1 VPIVVTIDQRRSRQ
15 AEPGRVPA
23 FAAELNVEVGDELRL
38 PFGQT
43 VGDELQGV
51 VHEAAALGEIV
62 MRAARG
68 REWWIGVGFGP
79 AEQLAA
85 TARESTGEAFYRA
98 RQAVERAKTT
108 AWGVA
113 VEGMNRWAPSVEQA
127 VALLVAVADTRTAQG
142 WEAVDLKLRK
152 GTSDEDVARELG
164 VTRQAVQQRLQAAH
178 YYHELGGRQLVA
190 DLAALAESD
199 PPA

>member
-1 VPIVVTIDQRRSRQ
+1 MPIVVTIDQRRSRS

-23 FAAELNVEVGDELRL
+23 LAAELNDAVGGQLELG
-38 PFGQT
+38 FEQT

-51 VHEAAALGEIV
+51 VRDAAALAEIV
-62 MRAARG
+62 MRTVRG

-79 AEQLAA
+79 IEQPAG
-85 TARESTGEAFYRA
+85 TARESSGEAFYRA
-98 RQAVERAKTT
+98 RQAVDRAKTT

-113 VEGMNRWAPSVEQA
+113 VEGMNRWAISVEQA

-152 GTSDEDVARELG
+152 GTSDEDIARDLG

-178 YYHELGGRQLVA
+178 YYNELGGRRLVA

-199 PPA
+199 VPA